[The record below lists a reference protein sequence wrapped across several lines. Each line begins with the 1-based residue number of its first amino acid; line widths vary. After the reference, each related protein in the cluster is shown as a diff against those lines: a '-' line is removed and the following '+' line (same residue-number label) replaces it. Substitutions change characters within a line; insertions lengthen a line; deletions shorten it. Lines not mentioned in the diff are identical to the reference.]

1 MTEPRRE
8 HIGRGAR
15 SDLRGPRLRLVESEP
30 HSVAPS
36 PRSANPSTAPTGVA
50 APDWASRYRLRLTV
64 SDTGIIVVAVLA
76 AYATRFWWG
85 ETAARLASF
94 GQGYW
99 WITATVIATWALSLG
114 VNHSRD
120 ARVVGIGLDE
130 YRRVVSASVAAFGI
144 LAIIFLIFKVDVARG
159 FFVLALPLGLAGL
172 ALNRLLW
179 RRWLVRQRLAG
190 NYLYRA
196 IVVGDA
202 TDVDYVVGQIGKRG
216 VALYN
221 IIGAAV
227 TGASSGSIT
236 VDRQQFTIVSDV
248 CDVADAAAELR
259 VDAVIVAGNPSVG
272 DNFIRDLGWNLEGT
286 AAELVVASQ
295 LTNVAGPRIHF
306 RPVDGLPLMHVE
318 LPQYGGGKHLL
329 KRGVDVV
336 ASGAALLLLMPLML
350 VIGVLVH
357 RDSPGPVLFRQ
368 ERVGR
373 GGKPFSMLK
382 FRSMVATA
390 EDDLAGLLD
399 RNQGAGVLFKMKN
412 DPRVTHVGEFLRK
425 YSLDELPQ
433 LWNILIG
440 EMSLVGPRPP
450 LASEVAGYED
460 HVHRRLYIKP
470 GLTGMWQVNG
480 RSDLDWDESV
490 RLDLFYVENWS
501 LAGDLVI
508 MWRTLKVLRNAA
520 GAY

>member
-1 MTEPRRE
+1 LDPLSTSPV
-8 HIGRGAR
+8 IAPSGA
-15 SDLRGPRLRLVESEP
+15 
-30 HSVAPS
+30 VAPAWS
-36 PRSANPSTAPTGVA
+36 R
-50 APDWASRYRLRLTV
+50 RYRLRLSA
-64 SDTGIIVVAVLA
+64 SDTVIVVIAVMA

-85 ETAARLASF
+85 EPAAGFSALAA
-94 GQGYW
+94 GYW
-99 WITATVIATWALSLG
+99 WITATVIVTWVLALAAY
-114 VNHSRD
+114 HSRD

-130 YRRVVSASVAAFGI
+130 YRRVVSASVVTFGI

-179 RRWLVRQRLAG
+179 RRWLVRQRGIG

-202 TDVDYVVGQIGKRG
+202 PDVDYVVSQIGKRG
-216 VALYN
+216 DALYN
-221 IIGAAV
+221 VIGAAV
-227 TGASSGSIT
+227 TGVSSGSIT
-236 VDRQQFTIVSDV
+236 VDGHQFAIVSDIS
-248 CDVADAAAELR
+248 DVAGAAANLG
-259 VDAVIVAGNPSVG
+259 VDAVIVAGHPSVG
-272 DNFIRDLGWNLEGT
+272 DNFTRDLGWNLEGT
-286 AAELVVASQ
+286 AADLVVATQ

-306 RPVDGLPLMHVE
+306 RPVEGLPLMHVE
-318 LPQYGGGKHLL
+318 LPQFGGGKHVL

-350 VIGVLVH
+350 MIGFLVR
-357 RDSPGPVLFRQ
+357 RDSSGPVLFRQ
-368 ERVGR
+368 ERIGR
-373 GGKPFSMLK
+373 GGEPFSMLK

-399 RNQGAGVLFKMKN
+399 SNQGAGVLFKMKN
-412 DPRVTHVGEFLRK
+412 DPRVTQVGEFLRK

-433 LWNILIG
+433 LWNIFTG
-440 EMSLVGPRPP
+440 DMSLVGPRPP
-450 LASEVAGYED
+450 LANEVAGYED

-490 RLDLFYVENWS
+490 RLDLYYVENWS

-508 MWRTLKVLRNAA
+508 MWRTLKVLRTAA